1 MVEDDL
7 KQLLIQTDRAA
18 GPAVAPRADLASRIR
33 HLDRRRRR
41 ITMISE
47 PIALAA
53 GLMLAM
59 GIFFWTGKKPIS
71 IAKPQAVPPEL
82 VQNTGIPEVPTT
94 TPDTKAELAQMSLAL
109 VQLQA
114 EAETQM
120 LVVRQLRAWE
130 RQQARLAELERQ
142 LAAIPDP
149 LEEVRRQVEQA
160 AYTMVYHADLKYN
173 KLNLKDSAIQDFQRV
188 IKLYPQTRWAQV
200 AQNKLSEIRYNR
212 KGALL

>member
-1 MVEDDL
+1 
-7 KQLLIQTDRAA
+7 
-18 GPAVAPRADLASRIR
+18 
-33 HLDRRRRR
+33 
-41 ITMISE
+41 
-47 PIALAA
+47 
-53 GLMLAM
+53 
-59 GIFFWTGKKPIS
+59 
-71 IAKPQAVPPEL
+71 
-82 VQNTGIPEVPTT
+82 
-94 TPDTKAELAQMSLAL
+94 MSLAL